1 MARRLRTRPAM
12 LTPPPSGGQDE
23 VVLNNDAPL
32 TAQQPKRTVYI
43 ELFRSGPQIS
53 STGQKMVFA
62 DQDLDQVVSS
72 YDPNR
77 HEAPLIIGHDQD
89 DGTPS
94 LGWVREVWRKGKSL
108 WGKVELTPKAE
119 RLIRDGVFKKVSSSF
134 YLPDADTNP
143 TPGQLA
149 LRHLGLVSI
158 PAVKGL
164 TAFSET
170 PPEGSITITPRESSI
185 SFQETFPTMAKRQPE
200 APDRKIVDHADG
212 RGMTINVNIN
222 GLKTEDGEGNE
233 VQETGAPAPY
243 GMEYGDNMVPEAP
256 MPGQADPSL
265 MRNDSLGATASMVE
279 GPDGK
284 EMGSEDDGTGA
295 PVGPDGAGPSGTDAG
310 APPPAD
316 DGSGAGAPPA
326 SADGGQEVDDM
337 SGSDDEQI
345 ASDLASQHTEEQL
358 IMALYKLAQNSQ
370 NMGEGMMGYSE
381 ENESDDV
388 YTQELSYS
396 EESQTVDPLA
406 ARVSELEEELASQ
419 RRLMRQKEITDFCE
433 KLYGEGKLTERVAP
447 IKDLVRFMETLNPKN
462 SVNFSETGKAS
473 QFDFMKNVLESLP
486 SMVSFS
492 EVATP
497 ASAPP
502 KKAKVQKPN
511 VEGYV
516 YDQANAAIHEKA
528 LEYSEQ
534 KGVDYM
540 SAVRLVFEEG
550 I

>member
-1 MARRLRTRPAM
+1 M
-12 LTPPPSGGQDE
+12 LTPPPAGGQDE

-62 DQDLDQVVSS
+62 DQDLDQVVTS

-143 TPGQLA
+143 TPGRLA

-164 TAFSET
+164 TAFSEIS
-170 PPEGSITITPRESSI
+170 PEGSITITPRESSI
-185 SFQETFPTMAKRQPE
+185 SFQETFPTMAKRQTE
-200 APDRKIVDHADG
+200 APDKKIVDHADG

-256 MPGQADPSL
+256 MPGQADPSM
-265 MRNDSLGATASMVE
+265 MRNDQFGSTSMVE

-284 EMGSEDDGTGA
+284 EMGDEDDGTGA

-310 APPPAD
+310 AGVPGGDPSAQAP
-316 DGSGAGAPPA
+316 GAPDA
-326 SADGGQEVDDM
+326 GQDVDDM
-337 SGSDDEQI
+337 SGDDDEQI

-370 NMGEGMMGYSE
+370 NMGEGMMGYAE
-381 ENESDDV
+381 GEDETF
-388 YTQELSYS
+388 TQEVSYS
-396 EESQTVDPLA
+396 EQTDVVDPLA

-419 RRLMRQKEITDFCE
+419 KRLMRQKEITEFCE
-433 KLYGEGKLTERVAP
+433 SLYSEGKLTEKVAP
-447 IKDLVRFMETLNPKN
+447 IKDLVRFLETLNPKN

-473 QFDFMKNVLESLP
+473 QFEFMKGVLENLP
-486 SMVSFS
+486 AMVSFS

-502 KKAKVQKPN
+502 KKAKIQKPN

-516 YDQANAAIHEKA
+516 YDQANAVIHEKA

-540 SAVRLVFEEG
+540 SAVRFVLEEG
-550 I
+550 V

>member
-1 MARRLRTRPAM
+1 M
-12 LTPPPSGGQDE
+12 LTPPPAGGQDE

-62 DQDLDQVVSS
+62 DQDLDQVVTS

-143 TPGQLA
+143 TPGRLA

-164 TAFSET
+164 TAFSEIS
-170 PPEGSITITPRESSI
+170 PEGSITITPRESSI
-185 SFQETFPTMAKRQPE
+185 SFQETFPTMAKRQTE
-200 APDRKIVDHADG
+200 APDKKIVDHADG

-256 MPGQADPSL
+256 MPGQADPSM
-265 MRNDSLGATASMVE
+265 MRNDQFGSTSMVE

-284 EMGSEDDGTGA
+284 EMGDEDDGTGA

-310 APPPAD
+310 A
-316 DGSGAGAPPA
+316 GAPGGDP
-326 SADGGQEVDDM
+326 SAQAPGAPGAPGAPDAGQDVDDM
-337 SGSDDEQI
+337 SGDDDEQI

-370 NMGEGMMGYSE
+370 NMGEGMMGYAE
-381 ENESDDV
+381 GEDETF
-388 YTQELSYS
+388 TQEVSYS
-396 EESQTVDPLA
+396 EQTDVVDPLA

-419 RRLMRQKEITDFCE
+419 RRLMRQKEITEFCE
-433 KLYGEGKLTERVAP
+433 SLYSEGKLTEKVAP
-447 IKDLVRFMETLNPKN
+447 IKDLVRFLETLNPKN

-473 QFDFMKNVLESLP
+473 QFEFMKGVLENLP
-486 SMVSFS
+486 AMVSFS

-502 KKAKVQKPN
+502 KKAKIQKPN

-516 YDQANAAIHEKA
+516 YDQANAVIHEKA

-540 SAVRLVFEEG
+540 SAVRFVLEEG
-550 I
+550 V